1 MTKMQEKHT
10 TTIDPAA
17 YRGAEL
23 RALAD
28 EAGVSLKTAYR
39 WRQGK
44 AGRHTTLLIERV
56 IQSIQYDDQQI
67 LSPSTDRNGR

>member
-1 MTKMQEKHT
+1 MTNMKENDIIA
-10 TTIDPAA
+10 IDPAA

-23 RALAD
+23 RALAK

-44 AGRHTTLLIERV
+44 AGRHTTILIEKV
-56 IQSIQYDDQQI
+56 ISKQNTQNHDDQ
-67 LSPSTDRNGR
+67 N

>member
-1 MTKMQEKHT
+1 MKVSNFVKMTNMQEKHT
-10 TTIDPAA
+10 GTIDPAA

-28 EAGVSLKTAYR
+28 KAGVSLKTAYR

-44 AGRHTTLLIERV
+44 AGRHTTILIEKA
-56 IQSIQYDDQQI
+56 IQS
-67 LSPSTDRNGR
+67 